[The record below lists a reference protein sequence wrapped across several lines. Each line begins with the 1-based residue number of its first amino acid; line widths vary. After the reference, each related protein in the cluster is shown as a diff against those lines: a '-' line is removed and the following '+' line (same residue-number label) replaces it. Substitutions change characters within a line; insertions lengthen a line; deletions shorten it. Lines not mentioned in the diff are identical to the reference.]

1 MFIIA
6 IFITAK
12 NKKQS
17 KFVSTQSVVNK
28 VCIFLMDYH
37 SAIKKKQITDP
48 HYSIFYESQ
57 KVLCSEWRKP
67 DTEENVLREF
77 HWYELLE
84 HGNLTY
90 GVRKPEQWVCAGM
103 VGVAEIMCKGVQGN
117 FWNDGNI
124 LRVWVAA
131 AAKSLQSCPT
141 LCDPMDCSLPGFYVH
156 GILQARTLE
165 WVTISFSKSLG
176 YLSVNIY
183 QNLLNCIHLR
193 YSSLH
198 FI

>member
-1 MFIIA
+1 
-6 IFITAK
+6 
-12 NKKQS
+12 
-17 KFVSTQSVVNK
+17 
-28 VCIFLMDYH
+28 MDYYYYYY

-77 HWYELLE
+77 HLYELLE

-90 GVRKPEQWVCAGM
+90 GVKKPEQWVWAGM

-131 AAKSLQSCPT
+131 AAAKSL
-141 LCDPMDCSLPGFYVH
+141 
-156 GILQARTLE
+156 
-165 WVTISFSKSLG
+165 
-176 YLSVNIY
+176 
-183 QNLLNCIHLR
+183 
-193 YSSLH
+193 
-198 FI
+198 